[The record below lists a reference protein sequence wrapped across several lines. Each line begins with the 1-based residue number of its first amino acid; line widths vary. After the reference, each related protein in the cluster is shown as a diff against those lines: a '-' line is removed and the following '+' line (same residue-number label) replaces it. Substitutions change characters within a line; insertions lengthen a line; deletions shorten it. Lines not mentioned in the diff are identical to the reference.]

1 MTVGEFVE
9 QWPGDSE
16 QEHSSSLSQLAE
28 NKMLLYLKDWHFV
41 KVPARIQL
49 LLMVFQ

>member
-16 QEHSSSLSQLAE
+16 EEEEGGSAPSQAAGS
-28 NKMLLYLKDWHFV
+28 KMLLYLKDWHFV
-41 KVPARIQL
+41 KV
-49 LLMVFQ
+49 